1 MWPDSIKCRKVF
13 KEDSANA
20 IRGCPKSMQRNWQRW
35 ATLTCRIR
43 WTVHRVRGPSYRQV
57 PISETENGSEF
68 KRVHVSFRRG
78 RRQPVFHHRNW
89 SALQHLCNRPRLNK
103 DKLVRHSYERDMGD
117 MLSRER
123 PKIRT
128 LTHQLQASRSRERV
142 SKETLEAVGERLHE
156 KWTRLQDIM
165 TSNELWELVTLYTVY
180 TVDQT
185 NEVGKVTEQ
194 APNAGNVRSYGV
206 SEPLEKRN
214 RLPQNL
220 SGARKPIASGPRTV
234 RRRR

>member
-1 MWPDSIKCRKVF
+1 MQKSLQGGQCERHPRLPKKYAEELAEVGNSNVSDTM
-13 KEDSANA
+13 DSAS
-20 IRGCPKSMQRNWQRW
+20 RSRPC
-35 ATLTCRIR
+35 
-43 WTVHRVRGPSYRQV
+43 YRQV

-68 KRVHVSFRRG
+68 KRVHVSFPRG
-78 RRQPVFHHRNW
+78 RRQPLFHHRNW

-103 DKLVRHSYERDMGD
+103 DKLVRHYYERDMGD

-142 SKETLEAVGERLHE
+142 SKETLEAMEEPLHE

-194 APNAGNVRSYGV
+194 VPNAGNVRSYGV
-206 SEPLEKRN
+206 AETLAKRN

-220 SGARKPIASGPRTV
+220 SGARKPIASGPRIA

>member
-1 MWPDSIKCRKVF
+1 M
-13 KEDSANA
+13 
-20 IRGCPKSMQRNWQRW
+20 
-35 ATLTCRIR
+35 
-43 WTVHRVRGPSYRQV
+43 
-57 PISETENGSEF
+57 
-68 KRVHVSFRRG
+68 
-78 RRQPVFHHRNW
+78 
-89 SALQHLCNRPRLNK
+89 
-103 DKLVRHSYERDMGD
+103 
-117 MLSRER
+117 
-123 PKIRT
+123 
-128 LTHQLQASRSRERV
+128 
-142 SKETLEAVGERLHE
+142 GERLHE

-206 SEPLEKRN
+206 AEPLEKRN